1 MTEITTDHITG
12 IGSSSVQTSTV
23 SGSSGEGSTSAYM
36 EAGAGISRP
45 KNKEKKKSPEKTTPS
60 AVPVPESVEFG
71 GIRWLEESVGGV
83 IMRDQQ
89 PRGSSW
95 RLHLATG
102 QPVYIVNT
110 KDWQDLCTKF
120 STWTSFNTAVLFK
133 DPNIGPLLALQ
144 GVASE

>member
-1 MTEITTDHITG
+1 MTEITTEHVTG

-23 SGSSGEGSTSAYM
+23 SGSSGEESTTAYM
-36 EAGAGISRP
+36 TPGAGISGP
-45 KNKEKKKSPEKTTPS
+45 KKEEKKKSPEKPTLS
-60 AVPVPESVEFG
+60 AAPVPESVAFG
-71 GIRWLEESVGGV
+71 EIRWLEESVGGI

-89 PRGSSW
+89 PKGSSW

-110 KDWQDLCTKF
+110 KDWQDLCTKLGA
-120 STWTSFNTAVLFK
+120 WTSFNTATLFK

-144 GVASE
+144 GVVSE